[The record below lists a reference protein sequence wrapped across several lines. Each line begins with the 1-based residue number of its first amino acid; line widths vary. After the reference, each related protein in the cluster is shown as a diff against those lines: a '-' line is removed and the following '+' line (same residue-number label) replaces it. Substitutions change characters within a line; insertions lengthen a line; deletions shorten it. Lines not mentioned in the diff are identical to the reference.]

1 MKTPAP
7 IFDTVMVSIQT
18 LDCSSGKFSDL
29 GQSIKQ
35 IPKIFYSHT
44 KTEISILCYILSWNI
59 YLYLPKMEIAKKW
72 FYTFI
77 KKKHQ
82 SVFAFLRFR
91 ITSSTEGAFV
101 FHLQEDFYIVCNHNC
116 KKCLQ
121 FFYRFFKFNFDID
134 NLWDY
139 DLCKSLNVDIF
150 MNCPKSLKIT

>member
-59 YLYLPKMEIAKKW
+59 YLYLRKMEIAKKW

-82 SVFAFLRFR
+82 LVFAFLRFR
-91 ITSSTEGAFV
+91 ITFPVLKEP
-101 FHLQEDFYIVCNHNC
+101 L
-116 KKCLQ
+116 
-121 FFYRFFKFNFDID
+121 FFIFRKIFILFATITVRNVYSFFIGFL
-134 NLWDY
+134 NLTLILTTY
-139 DLCKSLNVDIF
+139 EIMIYVSH
-150 MNCPKSLKIT
+150 